1 MTAPRPVMSPREK
14 RIRRRLRDDL
24 PHYASRCLKIRTKD
38 MRVIPFELNAA
49 QTYIHTQ
56 IEQQRESTGRV
67 RVLILKGR
75 QQGCSTYVEGRFF
88 WKVTHQKAAQAFILT
103 HEDAATANLFG
114 MAQRYYE
121 HCPLLVRPSCGA
133 ANAKE
138 LVFDRMD
145 SGYKVGTAGKKDIGR
160 SGTIQLFHGSE
171 VAYWPNAETHM
182 AGVLQAVPDID
193 GTEVILESTSAGAQG
208 LFFAMCKE
216 AHAGQGEYQLI
227 FVPWFWQ
234 EEYRK
239 TVTDSFTPTA
249 EESAYAH
256 TYGLDHGQLAWRRA
270 KILELRGVHIFRR
283 EYPATVEEAFRAEMP
298 GALWLR
304 DTLDHSRVQRPEVP
318 EPLVRIVVAIDPAS
332 TSKDTSNATGIIV
345 AARGRNGH
353 AYVFEDASKE
363 RAAPEIWARAAVS
376 AFDRHNA
383 DRVVYESNQGGEMV
397 AHTLQTVR
405 KTLPLTDVHA
415 SKCKQARAEPVA
427 ALYTQ
432 GLVHHVGTF
441 PALEDE
447 LCTWVPGEESPDR
460 LDALVWAITELL
472 LNSPT
477 LANPDP
483 DSLSRPSYFRGA

>member
-1 MTAPRPVMSPREK
+1 MTVVPPPLSDKER
-14 RIRRRLRDDL
+14 RIRRQMRDDFAY
-24 PHYASRCLKIRTKD
+24 YAPRCLRIRTKD
-38 MRVIPFELNAA
+38 MRIIPFRPNTA
-49 QTYIHTQ
+49 QQYIHGQ
-56 IEQQRESTGRV
+56 IENQKARTGRV
-67 RVLILKGR
+67 RVLVLKGR

-88 WKVTHQKAAQAFILT
+88 WKVTHQPASQAFILT

-114 MAQRYYE
+114 MAERYYE
-121 HCPLLVRPSCGA
+121 HCPGLLRPSCGT

-138 LVFDRMD
+138 LAFDRLD

-208 LFFAMCKE
+208 LFHAMCKE
-216 AHAGQGEYQLI
+216 AYAGQGEYQLI

-234 EEYRK
+234 AEYRK
-239 TVTDSFTPTA
+239 AATDFVPTA
-249 EESAYAH
+249 EELAYAATH
-256 TYGLDHGQLAWRRA
+256 GLDHEQLAWRRA
-270 KILELRGVHIFRR
+270 KIQELRGIHIFRR

-304 DTLDHSRVQRPEVP
+304 DTLDTTRVTTKDVP

-332 TSKDTSNATGIIV
+332 TSKETSNATGIIV
-345 AARGRNGH
+345 AARARNGH
-353 AYVFEDASKE
+353 AYVLEDVSQE
-363 RAAPEIWARAAVS
+363 RAMPEVWARAAVA
-376 AFDRHNA
+376 AFDRRNA
-383 DRVVYESNQGGEMV
+383 DRVVYESNQGGDMV

-415 SKCKQARAEPVA
+415 SKGKQARAEPVA

-441 PALEDE
+441 SALEDE

-460 LDALVWAITELL
+460 LDALVWALTELL
-472 LNSPT
+472 LHSPT
-477 LANPDP
+477 LAIPDP
-483 DSLSRPSYFRGA
+483 DALSGPSYFRGA